1 MLRGGTRPP
10 SPSLV
15 SAAAQSRF
23 GDVDTTLRTWA
34 ASTDLPASLDL
45 RGSPQATPVKDQALC
60 GSCWAFSAMSAVE
73 AAYGNA
79 TGQAV
84 PLSEQYLMDCS
95 WGKGPQ
101 GPNEGC
107 MGGYQDQAFEFL
119 AQGGYIPTAEGYAY
133 AGVNQ
138 YCPGQ
143 KLTPAVHFRGQWFVV
158 DGGENAT
165 RAALVKYGP
174 LAVSIDASADEWVF
188 YKSGVYD
195 SPTCH
200 TAVAD
205 LDHGVTLM
213 GYGEEGGLPFW
224 LIKNTWSQHWGDG
237 GYIRVARQP
246 DDCGITSQPIY
257 MRMEVLHGI

>member
-1 MLRGGTRPP
+1 MFL
-10 SPSLV
+10 
-15 SAAAQSRF
+15 
-23 GDVDTTLRTWA
+23 
-34 ASTDLPASLDL
+34 
-45 RGSPQATPVKDQALC
+45 TPV
-60 GSCWAFSAMSAVE
+60 SAVE

-79 TGQAV
+79 TGKAV

-107 MGGYQDQAFEFL
+107 MGGFQDQAFEFL
-119 AQGGYIPTAEGYAY
+119 AEGGYVPTAEGYPY

-143 KLTPAVHFRGQWFVV
+143 TPTPAVRFRGQWFVV

-195 SPTCH
+195 APTCH
-200 TAVAD
+200 TAAAD

-213 GYGEEGGLPFW
+213 GYGEEGGVPYW
-224 LIKNTWSQHWGDG
+224 LVKNTWSQHWGEG
-237 GYIRVARQP
+237 GYIRVARRP
-246 DDCGITSQPIY
+246 DDCGITTQPIY
-257 MRMEVLHGI
+257 MRMEVLHGE